1 MNVLEAIADDRGVD
15 VADLET
21 PLYSEID
28 TDALDDLLTHGSEVA
43 ITFEY
48 EGQAVTVDADGTASV
63 ASAVSGGAM
72 E

>member
-1 MNVLEAIADDRGVD
+1 MNVLQTIADDRGVD

-21 PLYSEID
+21 PLYAEID
-28 TDALDDLLTHGSEVA
+28 TDALDDLLTHGSAVA
-43 ITFEY
+43 VTFEY

-63 ASAVSGGAM
+63 AAAGGRAM